1 MRMNSRNQTTG
12 SRHTGLLL
20 YASPYLVYEVSVYF
34 QRVHDDEHHAI
45 LRTIRQIHGLGHQ
58 VVMNPLGNARAR
70 ESTDLQPWKRGDYVA
85 STSILKHHSLPLL
98 TAGQ

>member
-1 MRMNSRNQTTG
+1 MCMNSRNQTTG

-70 ESTDLQPWKRGDYVA
+70 ESTHLQPCTRGDDGA
-85 STSILKHHSLPLL
+85 STSLSLIHISEP
-98 TAGQ
+98 TRPY